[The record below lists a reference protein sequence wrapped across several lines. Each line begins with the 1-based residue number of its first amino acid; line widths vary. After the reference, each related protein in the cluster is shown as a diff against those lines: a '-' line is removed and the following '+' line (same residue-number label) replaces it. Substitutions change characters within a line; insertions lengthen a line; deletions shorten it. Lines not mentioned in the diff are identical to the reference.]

1 MRGLFTVA
9 AATMFLFGLGAMY
22 PEAGDSTSTFR
33 ICVTGHHNT
42 GMVRGKNVVTCAK
55 CELKVGSD
63 TPEAKCRDFSDPKQ
77 AKQYWD
83 KNCCE

>member
-22 PEAGDSTSTFR
+22 PEAGDSASTFR
-33 ICVTGHHNT
+33 ICVTGYHNT
-42 GMVRGKNVVTCAK
+42 GIVRGKNVVVCHK
-55 CELKVGSD
+55 CVLKAGSD
-63 TPEAKCRDFSDPKQ
+63 TPEGKCRDFSDAKK

-83 KNCCE
+83 KYCCD